1 MDVLF
6 VRVLLES
13 QAATLRMSRRKTVLR
28 THGMK
33 QKTEEEDCKSA
44 RKKWKRRGDRLAMND
59 YEARSRVIEKKPPMA
74 AINLG
79 TDDQSRPWHE
89 AKDRLAMN
97 DQRISGWA

>member
-1 MDVLF
+1 MDALF

-44 RKKWKRRGDRLAMND
+44 RKKWKRRGNKFKIHRNVVKWPEKAGDVEVGGSA
-59 YEARSRVIEKKPPMA
+59 EA
-74 AINLG
+74 
-79 TDDQSRPWHE
+79 
-89 AKDRLAMN
+89 
-97 DQRISGWA
+97 